1 VVGFALLRFFFMM
14 GKKVEWLTQMVQFWV
29 LIVVVLFVGVQIF
42 QWLQGAILPLPLYVM
57 AGAFLAIA
65 SNYDKG
71 MGRLINRGEQAVAT
85 LTETMGA
92 ELEAQTTVIAADR
105 QPEISLALPE
115 FAENGS
121 DNIKSESP

>member
-1 VVGFALLRFFFMM
+1 
-14 GKKVEWLTQMVQFWV
+14 MVQFWI
-29 LIVVVLFVGVQIF
+29 LIVVILFVGVQLF

-71 MGRLINRGEQAVAT
+71 LGRLINRGEQAVAT
-85 LTETMGA
+85 LTETMQV
-92 ELEAQTTVIAADR
+92 ELESQTAVITADR

-115 FAENGS
+115 FVENELETT
-121 DNIKSESP
+121 KSESP